1 MGTTENKDKEE
12 EKALALEARGICDGM
27 SFTMA
32 ESYKML
38 RTKVALTMPR
48 EEMTDCRIIGVT
60 SSLRGEGKSLTSINL
75 SYTFAEAGKKVC
87 LIEADM
93 RLPTLSKRLSLK
105 EKPGLSSVLTGQTS
119 GTDIAQ
125 KYHSPKGVE
134 FAVIVAG
141 EIPPMPSELLES
153 KYMQMILNIL
163 SKHYNYIIVDL
174 PPVTV
179 VTDAISVSPYVD
191 GMVLVVRNNYC
202 DRLSLRNTMNQ
213 FNLAKVKLLGVV
225 YNGADGPETR
235 AGYYKKNGKRYYGR
249 KYYSSYGKSYGSYG
263 KG

>member
-1 MGTTENKDKEE
+1 MGKTENKEE
-12 EKALALEARGICDGM
+12 EKMLALEARGICDGM

-48 EEMTDCRIIGVT
+48 ENLTDCRIIGVT
-60 SSLRGEGKSLTSINL
+60 SSLRGEGKSLTSVNL
-75 SYTFAEAGKKVC
+75 SYTFAEAGKHVC

-93 RLPTLSKRLSLK
+93 RLPTLASRLSLN

-119 GTDIAQ
+119 GADITQ
-125 KYHSPKGVE
+125 KYRSPKGIE
-134 FAVIVAG
+134 FDVIVAG

-153 KYMQMILNIL
+153 KYMKMILGIL
-163 SKHYNYIIVDL
+163 AKHYNYIIIDL

-179 VTDAISVSPYVD
+179 VTDAISVSPMVD

-225 YNGADGPETR
+225 YNGVDGPETR
-235 AGYYKKNGKRYYGR
+235 AGYYRKNGR
-249 KYYSSYGKSYGSYG
+249 KYYTSYA

>member
-1 MGTTENKDKEE
+1 MGTTENKEE
-12 EKALALEARGICDGM
+12 EKLYALEARGICDGM

-38 RTKVALTMPR
+38 RTKLALTMPR
-48 EEMTDCRIIGVT
+48 GEEPDCRIIGVT
-60 SSLRGEGKSLTSINL
+60 SSLRGEGKSLTSVNL
-75 SYTFAEAGKKVC
+75 SYTIAETGKRVC

-119 GTDIAQ
+119 GADIAQ
-125 KYHSPKGVE
+125 KYRSPKGVE

-153 KYMQMILNIL
+153 KYMKMVLNIL

-179 VTDAISVSPYVD
+179 VTDAISVSPFVD

-225 YNGADGPETR
+225 YNGADGRESR
-235 AGYYKKNGKRYYGR
+235 AGYYKKRGRKGGR
-249 KYYSSYGKSYGSYG
+249 KYYYSNYGYSSYGKGSD
-263 KG
+263 K